1 MAKSR
6 LESRLDRLEKRLAVG
21 ECEGCNQVAM
31 QRVLWILKEDSRMR
45 EQDRSHKPS
54 EPDWS
59 KTDLVRWP
67 VCGNPQPKM
76 SIEFMRRTMGGE

>member
-1 MAKSR
+1 MATSR
-6 LESRLDRLEKRLAVG
+6 LESRLDRLEKRLAIG

-45 EQDRSHKPS
+45 EQDRWHKPS

-59 KTDLVRWP
+59 KIDLARCP
-67 VCGNPQPKM
+67 VCGDPHPKM
-76 SIEFMRRTMGGE
+76 SLEFMRRTMMGK